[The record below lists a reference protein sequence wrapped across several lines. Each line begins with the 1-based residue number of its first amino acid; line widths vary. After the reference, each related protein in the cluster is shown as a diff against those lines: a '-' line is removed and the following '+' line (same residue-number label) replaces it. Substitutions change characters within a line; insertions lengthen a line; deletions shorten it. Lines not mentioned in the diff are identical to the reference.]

1 MARWTSARCPICS
14 AKQCAASGRRP
25 SFKAWRARCLLAA
38 TPGRL
43 HRRGAAPVAR
53 SSRAIRTAAST
64 TRRCAT
70 WCISGPPDGTWP
82 GRPRRGCLV
91 SRSATTSTSRGPWR
105 RRASTCRTYS
115 WNASI
120 PPTRTRWRIGVASWT
135 LTSSVSGSRSKGD
148 RSRSST
154 NVSTQSTGPSSD
166 WIGSGTSPMR

>member
-1 MARWTSARCPICS
+1 MDLWRRSVQGRLAEVLGANFIERDAMTRRVQFRGHLDAEWASYGPDAKRIAAAFVRGVNARVKQAVVDLPEEVLLARWRP
-14 AKQCAASGRRP
+14 GR
-25 SFKAWRARCLLAA
+25 WRARCLLAA

-105 RRASTCRTYS
+105 RRASTCR
-115 WNASI
+115 
-120 PPTRTRWRIGVASWT
+120 
-135 LTSSVSGSRSKGD
+135 
-148 RSRSST
+148 
-154 NVSTQSTGPSSD
+154 
-166 WIGSGTSPMR
+166 